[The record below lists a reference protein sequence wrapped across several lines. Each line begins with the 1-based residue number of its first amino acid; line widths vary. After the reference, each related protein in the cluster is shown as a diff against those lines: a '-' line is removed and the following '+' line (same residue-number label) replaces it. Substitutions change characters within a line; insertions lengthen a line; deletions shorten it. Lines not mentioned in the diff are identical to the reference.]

1 MVYEPERGGFRE
13 SRPEGEGRAYKN
25 GASGRRPLTPNDE
38 DALRRTGFA
47 SDELFVVLGLHDL
60 AATIKTV
67 RADVVTQMHLTR
79 GRLDSGG
86 RRGQKLVRAVHTP
99 LRRCLFVLL
108 NCHNV
113 LLRKH

>member
-25 GASGRRPLTPNDE
+25 GASGRRPPTPNNE

-60 AATIKTV
+60 AATVEPI
-67 RADVVTQMHLTR
+67 RADVMTQMHLTR
-79 GRLDSGG
+79 GRFDRGG
-86 RRGQKLVRAVHTP
+86 WWGQKLVRAVHTP
-99 LRRCLFVLL
+99 LRRRLFVLL

-113 LLRKH
+113 LLKKH